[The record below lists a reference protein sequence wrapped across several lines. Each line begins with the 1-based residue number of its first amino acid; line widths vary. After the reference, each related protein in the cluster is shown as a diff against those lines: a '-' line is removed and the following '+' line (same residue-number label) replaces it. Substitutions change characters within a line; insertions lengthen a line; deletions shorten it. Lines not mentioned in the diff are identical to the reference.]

1 MLKNTITNEN
11 GELRSVTVTGPA
23 GIAALRLRTI
33 IVALGLYAKTGMQP
47 TRGVNIIKVAQFETG
62 LKTRDH
68 GKLIEAL
75 RALCDAQIA
84 ACTVTTD
91 GVTDTVPEPFAHP
104 SRPVNM
110 RGAPA
115 VDPSDI

>member
-11 GELRSVTVTGPA
+11 GEVRCVTGPA
-23 GIAALRLRTI
+23 GIAAFRLRTI
-33 IVALGLYAKTGMQP
+33 IVALGLHAKTGMQP

-68 GKLIEAL
+68 AKLIEAL
-75 RALCDAQIA
+75 RALCDAQVA

-104 SRPVNM
+104 ARM
-110 RGAPA
+110 LGAPA